1 VAAADARHLMHA
13 RMPMPA
19 GFSLYL
25 DIVRFVAAVLVVLS
39 HVAKEQIFP
48 AWLTPY
54 VPDFGREAVIL
65 FFVLSGYVIAYTRA
79 HKHQTV
85 DHYMVARLTRIY
97 SVAIPVLL
105 LSVGLALWGLR
116 LDPSLYTGLY
126 QYESLHIYIPLHLL
140 FAGELWTLSEQPFT
154 VAPYWSLG
162 YEVWYYLLF
171 VFLSFYQGWRRW
183 LWCAAWL
190 LLVGFKLVLLLP
202 IWLAG
207 VALYQYRDR
216 FVLSATLA
224 WLGFIGSLAAM
235 VCFEAAN
242 IDAVLL
248 SMGEASWQHYVQPWT
263 QWSLGSA
270 TPFLADYAM
279 CGLVMVNFYC
289 AYYLRFDA
297 LKQWAAVIQSGA
309 AYTFTLYLLHAPVMI
324 FLVRHVVT
332 ERQQLSSALL
342 ILTAIGLSTWLI
354 GQLTERRKQ
363 WWQPLFQWVVQ
374 CGATL
379 VLRIAP
385 LRWLLCTQPA
395 ATQTAI
401 EITAARSDKQ

>member
-1 VAAADARHLMHA
+1 
-13 RMPMPA
+13 MPV

-85 DHYMVARLTRIY
+85 DHYLVARLTRIY
-97 SVAIPVLL
+97 SVALPVLL
-105 LSVGLALWGLR
+105 LSVALALWGLQ
-116 LDPSLYTGLY
+116 LDARLYTGLY
-126 QYESLHIYIPLHLL
+126 QYESLYIYIPLHLL

-183 LWCAAWL
+183 LWCAVWL
-190 LLVGFKLVLLLP
+190 LIVGFKLVLLLP

-207 VALYQYRDR
+207 VVLYQYRDR

-235 VCFEAAN
+235 LWFEAAN
-242 IDAVLL
+242 IDALLL
-248 SMGEASWQHYVQPWT
+248 SMGEASWQLYVQPWT
-263 QWSLGSA
+263 HWSLGSA

-297 LKQWAAVIQSGA
+297 LKHWASVIQAGA

-342 ILTAIGLSTWLI
+342 ILTAIGVSTWLI
-354 GQLTERRKQ
+354 GQLTERRKHL
-363 WWQPLFQWVVQ
+363 WQPLFQSVVQ
-374 CGATL
+374 CGAAI
-379 VLRIAP
+379 VSRVAP
-385 LRWLLCTQPA
+385 LRWVLQTSSA
-395 ATQTAI
+395 AHGAI
-401 EITAARSDKQ
+401 SATAAARTDKH

>member
-1 VAAADARHLMHA
+1 
-13 RMPMPA
+13 MPV

-85 DHYMVARLTRIY
+85 DHYLVARLTRIY
-97 SVAIPVLL
+97 SVALPVLL
-105 LSVGLALWGLR
+105 LSVALALWGLQ
-116 LDPSLYTGLY
+116 LDARLYTGLY
-126 QYESLHIYIPLHLL
+126 QYESLYIYIPLHLL

-183 LWCAAWL
+183 LWCAVWL
-190 LLVGFKLVLLLP
+190 LIVGFKLVLLLP

-207 VALYQYRDR
+207 VVLYQYRDR

-235 VCFEAAN
+235 LWFEAAN
-242 IDAVLL
+242 IDALLL
-248 SMGEASWQHYVQPWT
+248 SMGEASWQLYVQPWT

-297 LKQWAAVIQSGA
+297 LKHWAGVIQAGA

-342 ILTAIGLSTWLI
+342 ILTAIGVSTWLI
-354 GQLTERRKQ
+354 GQLTERRKHL
-363 WWQPLFQWVVQ
+363 WQPLFQSVVQ
-374 CGATL
+374 CGAAI
-379 VLRIAP
+379 VSWVAP
-385 LRWLLCTQPA
+385 LRWVLQTSSA
-395 ATQTAI
+395 AHGAI
-401 EITAARSDKQ
+401 SATAAARTDKP